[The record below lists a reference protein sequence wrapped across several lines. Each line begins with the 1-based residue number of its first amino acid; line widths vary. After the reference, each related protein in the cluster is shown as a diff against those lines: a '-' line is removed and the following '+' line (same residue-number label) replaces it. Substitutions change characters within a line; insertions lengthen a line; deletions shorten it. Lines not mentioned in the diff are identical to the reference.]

1 MTDHCIFCGIV
12 NRSSPAS
19 VVFEDEK
26 TLAFVDLR
34 QANPGHI
41 LVIPKTHIN
50 DVRDL
55 DKDTGSA
62 LMQVLSQ
69 VTRAVGRAFPNNGI
83 SVWHSIGAA
92 AFQEVPHLHIHVH
105 PRLDNDNI
113 LRVYEVL
120 PENIDLATRERYAD
134 MVRQELHRL
143 QA

>member
-62 LMQVLSQ
+62 LMQAVSQ

-83 SVWHSIGAA
+83 SIWHSIGAA

-120 PENIDLATRERYAD
+120 PGNVDFATRERYAD

-143 QA
+143 QT